1 MKNTIAV
8 PAITFCI
15 FILFAAGCKSDPK
28 TLFQLLPSTE
38 TGITFSNTIVET
50 DSFNILTY
58 EYIYNGGGVAISDF
72 NNDGP
77 QDVFFLG
84 NQIGNTL
91 YLNKGDF
98 HFEDITSRAGVNM
111 PGIWNSGVAVADINT
126 DGGIAVYACATLN
139 PDASKSKIMVFMNK
153 R

>member
-72 NNDGP
+72 NNDGL
-77 QDVFFLG
+77 QNVFVSC

-91 YLNKGDF
+91 YLIQCDF
-98 HFEDITSRAGVNM
+98 HFQDITASAAVNV
-111 PGIWNSGVAVADINT
+111 PQ
-126 DGGIAVYACATLN
+126 
-139 PDASKSKIMVFMNK
+139 
-153 R
+153 RR